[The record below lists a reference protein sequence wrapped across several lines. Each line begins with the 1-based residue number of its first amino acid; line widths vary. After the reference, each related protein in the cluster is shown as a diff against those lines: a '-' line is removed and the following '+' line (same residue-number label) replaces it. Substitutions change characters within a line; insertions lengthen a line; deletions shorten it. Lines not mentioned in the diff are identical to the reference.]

1 MNRQIV
7 VIALLST
14 AALTVVALARDL
26 PQPATEADAPTTVG
40 TVELSDQGKTIRVTC
55 EGIQFQSRSP
65 RNGDDVNE
73 SNSADCQGRFD
84 ASAPFLL
91 EYVNKKQRMERA
103 VLSIQP
109 ATGSA
114 YAVELRNVAV
124 PDIDLSNSP
133 YDSPKMAFTLVAPTS
148 RITLRQR

>member
-26 PQPATEADAPTTVG
+26 PQPATEADAPTTAG
-40 TVELSDQGKTIRVTC
+40 TVELFDQGKTIKVTC
-55 EGIQFQSRSP
+55 ETIQFQSRSP
-65 RNGDDVNE
+65 RDGDDVNE
-73 SNSADCQGRFD
+73 SNSASCQTGVD
-84 ASAPFLL
+84 ANVPLLL
-91 EYVNKKQRMERA
+91 EYVNKKQRLERA

-109 ATGSA
+109 RKGSA
-114 YAVELRNVAV
+114 YAVELANVAI

-133 YDSPKMAFTLVAPTS
+133 YDAAKVAFTLLAPTS
-148 RITLRQR
+148 RITLAPR